1 MPHDA
6 GRRKFDDAQTTGRRA
21 KMASK
26 MTCGFASSADCQSA
40 SIIQWRLFRFG
51 ARFIP
56 DVCLAQQR
64 KMQLNNAIMRSLV
77 RMHDAPLRIPAH
89 AHADRAT

>member
-1 MPHDA
+1 MLTDH
-6 GRRKFDDAQTTGRRA
+6 KFDDGQITGSCA
-21 KMASK
+21 IMASK
-26 MTCGFASSADCQSA
+26 MTCGYASGADCQSA

-64 KMQLNNAIMRSLV
+64 KMQLNNASMRPLV
-77 RMHDAPLRIPAH
+77 RMYDAPLRMPVH
-89 AHADRAT
+89 AYPDRPT